1 MSPIHVCPFYG
12 ELSREEAEL
21 LKVPHGT
28 SFEHVRMIR
37 TIKRVERLIGVGAL
51 VAVVVV
57 AVAVVV
63 VVVL

>member
-12 ELSREEAEL
+12 ELTREEAEL

-28 SFEHVRMIR
+28 SFKHVKMIR
-37 TIKRVERLIGVGAL
+37 TIKRIERVI
-51 VAVVVV
+51 VAVAV

-63 VVVL
+63 AVTVAVVCLV

>member
-28 SFEHVRMIR
+28 SFEHVKMLR
-37 TIKRVERLIGVGAL
+37 TIKRVERLIGVGA
-51 VAVVVV
+51 VAVVAV

-63 VVVL
+63 VVVVL

>member
-12 ELSREEAEL
+12 ELSAEEAEL
-21 LKVPHGT
+21 LKVPSGT

-37 TIKRVERLIGVGAL
+37 TIKRVERLIGLGA
-51 VAVVVV
+51 VAVVAV
-57 AVAVVV
+57 AVVAVVV